1 MTNRDLIAQLK
12 ALEEKEK
19 DFINKLLIIK
29 TKKDIV
35 RKMLKMHKKEPC

>member
-1 MTNRDLIAQLK
+1 VVNRDLIKELN

-29 TKKDIV
+29 TKKDII
-35 RKMLKMHKKEPC
+35 RKMLKLHKKETC